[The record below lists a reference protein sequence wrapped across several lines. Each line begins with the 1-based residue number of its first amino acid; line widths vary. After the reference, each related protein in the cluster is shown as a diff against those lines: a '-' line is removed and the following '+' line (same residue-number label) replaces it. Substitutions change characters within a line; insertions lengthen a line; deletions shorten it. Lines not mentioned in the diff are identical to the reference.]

1 MDTTNEKS
9 AATSRIVQVSRAP
22 LGRLSAAA
30 TRLRLCP
37 SPGRHVAVSAF
48 NAPLAFDAPL

>member
-9 AATSRIVQVSRAP
+9 
-22 LGRLSAAA
+22 AA

-48 NAPLAFDAPL
+48 NAPL